1 MTGKTWQVTYGN
13 VSLPCRTENDA
24 RLLAQLVKKGHRVAA
39 SSLASVSPHAG
50 LRTIGSTPG
59 ARSEFKD
66 RAQAE
71 HGRILQWLAGERSGR
86 AGSAA
91 PGMPDILKVGLQ
103 RPSGA
108 DLVLIDAC

>member
-1 MTGKTWQVTYGN
+1 MGTC
-13 VSLPCRTENDA
+13 PCRTENDA
-24 RLLAQLVKKGHRVAA
+24 RLLAHELVKKGHRVAA
-39 SSLASVSPHAG
+39 STLATVSPHAG
-50 LRTIGSTPG
+50 LRSIRSTPG
-59 ARSEFKD
+59 CTSNARSEFDD

-103 RPSGA
+103 RPSG
-108 DLVLIDAC
+108 